1 MRSLNLSLIVNLKL
15 VGLRVKKLLSVNR
28 WALAFGAVMAL
39 STISS
44 SAYAKDELSAEKQT
58 VQGTLTQAKISIAA
72 DGKEL
77 AQTAETV
84 KPGDLIEYRVAY
96 VNRGLSSVN
105 NLIVTLPI
113 PRGLD
118 YVGLTDQPR
127 AVLASTD
134 GVKFEAIPLK
144 RTVRRADGTEVVENV
159 PLSEYRAL
167 RWPASTLAAGKTQTF
182 TARATVQKTVV
193 ASAR

>member
-1 MRSLNLSLIVNLKL
+1 VRSLSLSLIVNLKL
-15 VGLRVKKLLSVNR
+15 VGLRVKKLSSVNR

-39 STISS
+39 SSISS
-44 SAYAKDELSAEKQT
+44 LVYAKDELSAEKQT

-77 AQTAETV
+77 TQPAETV

-96 VNRGLSSVN
+96 VNRGLTSVN

-127 AVLASTD
+127 AALASTD
-134 GVKFEAIPLK
+134 GAKFESIPLK
-144 RTVRRADGTEVVENV
+144 RTVRRADGTEVLENV

-167 RWPASTLAAGKTQTF
+167 RWSASTLAAGKTQTF